1 MFSENQGEIVPEFV
15 VILDQ
20 MEFEAQNSSLTVD
33 SVLRE
38 TVREGRVGALYVDP
52 ESLTMGKS

>member
-1 MFSENQGEIVPEFV
+1 MPEFV